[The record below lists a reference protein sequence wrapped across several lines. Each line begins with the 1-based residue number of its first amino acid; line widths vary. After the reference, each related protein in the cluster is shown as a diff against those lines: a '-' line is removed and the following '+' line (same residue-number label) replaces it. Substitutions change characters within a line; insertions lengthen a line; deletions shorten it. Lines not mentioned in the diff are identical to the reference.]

1 MSICVTPIR
10 QLTFRHQK
18 GIAVVE
24 FAIGVII
31 LLVLMLVAAEA
42 GRAFYTY
49 NTLTKAVRTGVRYIA
64 SNALN
69 DVPVV
74 DLTNQKITD
83 TRNMV
88 IYGQVSGGN
97 AVLSGM
103 IPNSI
108 DVVETFPSGG
118 STSYVQVTASY
129 NFTPIFGTIPALGLG
144 GSSHNFA
151 VTMQAEST
159 MRVQK

>member
-1 MSICVTPIR
+1 MSICIR
-10 QLTFRHQK
+10 PTNRLALRPQK
-18 GIAVVE
+18 GVAVVE

-31 LLVLMLVAAEA
+31 LLVVMLVAAEA

-49 NTLTKAVRTGVRYIA
+49 NTLTKAVRSGVRYIA

-69 DVPVV
+69 AVPVV
-74 DLTNQKITD
+74 DLTDQKITD

-88 IYGQVSGGN
+88 IYGQLSGGTP
-97 AVLSGM
+97 VLAGM
-103 IPNSI
+103 IPTSI
-108 DVVETFPSGG
+108 TVAEAFPSGAG
-118 STSYVQVTASY
+118 TSYVQVAASY

-151 VTMQAEST
+151 ITMQAEST
-159 MRVQK
+159 MRVLK